1 MRETGRDWPVRRRV
15 GRGSWVERGSVSPG
29 EESHRVMEFA
39 GEEEEEKNR
48 RRCRKACGK
57 SLSKSA
63 LKSGIKR

>member
-1 MRETGRDWPVRRRV
+1 M
-15 GRGSWVERGSVSPG
+15 GRGGWVERGSVSPG